1 MVLIKLQETII
12 MLENFEPYIFIK
24 GKLLLNITDKYIKFG
39 KNCRIKL
46 NKPKYIKIYFDVKN
60 RQMAIQP
67 TLKKVDGSLSFNSNY
82 NDGGVR
88 IAKKHLV
95 DYIYYIMGK
104 NPDKN
109 VSYTVEGEYYH
120 LDDIIVFD
128 FNKAVKKN
136 KKK

>member
-1 MVLIKLQETII
+1 
-12 MLENFEPYIFIK
+12 MLENFEPYIFIQ

-46 NKPKYIKIYFDVKN
+46 NKPKYIKIYFDVEN

-67 TLKKVDGSLSFNSNY
+67 TLKKVDSSLSFNSNH

-109 VSYTVEGEYYH
+109 VSYTVEGEYH
-120 LDDIIVFD
+120 TADDIIVFD
-128 FNKAVKKN
+128 FNEVVEKN